1 MRSKELYRACSILGV
16 STTAQPGTAGF
27 SARAAAHAVPQLAQ
41 SRRLRCGLAAHR
53 RLKHLQVEPEDVVL
67 VDDARLPDGMHQ
79 RWQPEAV
86 AEHVA
91 QAVQRFRPSQVC
103 CLVMV
108 LSARLPRALR
118 QLAALFHATSSL
130 AACPTPVSCAARP
143 QVYTFD
149 GGGVSGHPNHL
160 AAAAG
165 VLHWWAAS
173 PSSSSPAS
181 LPQVWQLETVALPRK
196 YAGLLDAPFSW
207 VSKVLRQRQH
217 SGGVQ
222 LCVNLR
228 RPRRAWRA
236 LFAHGSQM
244 VW

>member
-1 MRSKELYRACSILGV
+1 MDGCGQEDSDSPALLVVAHPDDESMFFAPLILELTVRRGLRVALLCLSTGNADGLGRVRSKELYRACSILG
-16 STTAQPGTAGF
+16 
-27 SARAAAHAVPQLAQ
+27 
-41 SRRLRCGLAAHR
+41 
-53 RLKHLQVEPEDVVL
+53 VEPEDVVL

-79 RWQPEAV
+79 HWQPEAV

-91 QAVQRFRPSQVC
+91 QAVQRFRPS
-103 CLVMV
+103 
-108 LSARLPRALR
+108 
-118 QLAALFHATSSL
+118 
-130 AACPTPVSCAARP
+130 

-196 YAGLLDAPFSW
+196 YTGLFDAPFSW
-207 VSKVLRQRQH
+207 VSTVLRRQQH

-244 VW
+244 VWYRRLWMLLSRYMYVNTLVRRF